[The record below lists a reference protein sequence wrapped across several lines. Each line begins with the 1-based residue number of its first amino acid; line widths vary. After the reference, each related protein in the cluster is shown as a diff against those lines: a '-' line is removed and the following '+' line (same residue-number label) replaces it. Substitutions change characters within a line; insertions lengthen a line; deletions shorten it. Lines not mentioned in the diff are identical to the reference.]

1 MQTIH
6 TDILIIG
13 AGAAGIRAA
22 VEASRQGAG
31 VVLVHQ
37 EPIAQ
42 GGSTFSPITRGWG
55 IQALMGKERTP
66 RNLESFYD
74 DILRVGLGV
83 CDPILVRILVEESG
97 AAVEDLIAFGLKF
110 RQHPDGSYF
119 RARGCFSESERAF
132 ITADFTNVQ
141 ATFSSILRQCGA
153 RIVTGTAFEL
163 LVADGECQG
172 VRVQT
177 ADSDLLA
184 IDAGASI
191 LAAGGGAGIF
201 RHHFTSPRATGQGYG
216 MASRAGAKMANM
228 EFIQFMLG
236 VKADG
241 SRRFFPLGELAR
253 PDVLCNDKG
262 EDILSRYIADPVVRD
277 KAVWKRQRHCPV
289 SSRDCS
295 ILIDRAVAAA
305 LDRGEAFWQGDD
317 GRKPSR
323 KTAVTHFAHAFNG
336 GIRIDATAQST
347 LPGLFVAGEAAAGP
361 HGADRIGGCM
371 LTATQ
376 VFAKRAGKYAA
387 RWARRKH
394 RRPDFKKPVPIPSK
408 KLRTAGVVGDPA
420 DSRDLL
426 DEIRRRM
433 QTHVVLRRSDDGLGQ
448 TLIFIGAAEKRLA
461 ALDTRTAD
469 EYVLAYSLSNILA
482 TARLVVSAALA
493 RKTSMGAHDRA
504 ANDIGSTPDVSDERM
519 ACNEPG

>member
-1 MQTIH
+1 MQIIH

-37 EPIAQ
+37 EPIAR
-42 GGSTFSPITRGWG
+42 GGSSFSPITQGWG
-55 IQALMGKERTP
+55 IQALVGKERTA

-83 CDPILVRILVEESG
+83 CDPALVRILVEESG

-110 RQHPDGSYF
+110 KQHPDGSYF
-119 RARGCFSESERAF
+119 RARGCFSRSERAF
-132 ITADFTNVQ
+132 ITADFANVQ

-153 RIVTGTAFEL
+153 GIVTGTAFEL
-163 LVADGECQG
+163 LVADGECHG
-172 VRVQT
+172 AWVQT
-177 ADSDLLA
+177 VDGDLLA

-191 LAAGGGAGIF
+191 LATGGGGGIF
-201 RHHFTSPRATGQGYG
+201 RHHFTSPKATGQGYG
-216 MASRAGAKMANM
+216 MAGRAGAKTANM

-236 VKADG
+236 IKENDN
-241 SRRFFPLGELAR
+241 RRFFPLGELSR
-253 PDVLCNDKG
+253 PNVLCNDKG
-262 EDILSRYIADPVVRD
+262 QDILSCYIADPVVRD
-277 KAVWKRQRHCPV
+277 KAARERQHHCPV

-295 ILIDRAVAAA
+295 VLIDHAVAAA
-305 LDRGEAFWQGDD
+305 LDRGGVFWRKNNDQ
-317 GRKPSR
+317 KPSH
-323 KTAVTHFAHAFNG
+323 KTTLNHFAHAFNG
-336 GIRIDATAQST
+336 GIRIDTTAQST
-347 LPGLFVAGEAAAGP
+347 LPGLFAAGEAAAGP

-387 RWARRKH
+387 GWARRKH
-394 RRPDFKKPVPIPSK
+394 RRPDFKKPALIPAK
-408 KLRTAGVVGDPA
+408 GLRTSGTNGDRME
-420 DSRDLL
+420 DCQDLL

-433 QTHVVLRRSDDGLGQ
+433 QTHVVLQRSDEGLSQ
-448 TLIFIGAAEKRLA
+448 TLTFIGAAEKRLA

-469 EYVLAYSLSNILA
+469 EYVLACRLGNLCA

-493 RKTSMGAHDRA
+493 RKTSMGAHDRV
-504 ANDIGSTPDVSDERM
+504 ANDIGSTVDASDGL
-519 ACNEPG
+519 P